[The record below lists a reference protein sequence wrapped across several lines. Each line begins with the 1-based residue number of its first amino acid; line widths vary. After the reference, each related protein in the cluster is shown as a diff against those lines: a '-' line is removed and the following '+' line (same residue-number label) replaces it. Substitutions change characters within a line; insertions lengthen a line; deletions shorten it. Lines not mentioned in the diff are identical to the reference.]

1 MIGAGR
7 EARLGVDMAKIYVQ
21 NFKQVWVS
29 SASIAG
35 AGTASGSAKSRGYA
49 RLVGTIISAGSLAAG
64 SGLRFYQSGD
74 DGENWDYWENNTVS
88 ACSGSIFSA
97 SICGDAVKVEVIVGA
112 NDADEFRTGW
122 WLRPV

>member
-1 MIGAGR
+1 
-7 EARLGVDMAKIYVQ
+7 MAKIYVQ
-21 NFKQVWVS
+21 NFKEVWVS

-35 AGTASGSAKSRGYA
+35 AGTAGGSAKSRGYA

-74 DGENWDYWENNTVS
+74 DGANWDYWENDTVS

-112 NDADEFRTGW
+112 DDADEFRTGW
-122 WLRPV
+122 WLRPI